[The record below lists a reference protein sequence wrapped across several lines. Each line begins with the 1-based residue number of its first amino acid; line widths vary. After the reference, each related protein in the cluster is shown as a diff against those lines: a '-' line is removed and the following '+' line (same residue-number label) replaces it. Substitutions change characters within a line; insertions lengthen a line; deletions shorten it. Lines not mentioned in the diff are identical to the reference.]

1 VVGLNVVGFRVEG
14 LLVEGF
20 RVEGFLVEGLRVVG
34 LVGFELVGA
43 ELGAGV
49 GLLAEAKGSMI
60 RENLAGITSNAL
72 PGYSQAMAKLSLPPP
87 SFMRA

>member
-1 VVGLNVVGFRVEG
+1 MLVMGTVYIWVGVEVGL
-14 LLVEGF
+14 
-20 RVEGFLVEGLRVVG
+20 VVG
-34 LVGFELVGA
+34 LVV
-43 ELGAGV
+43 V
-49 GLLAEAKGSMI
+49 GLLVAGRLVGLII